1 MNFSIHF
8 HAINAKDFCA
18 HIEANEATGG
28 SGPYYTL
35 RISSELAAFLS
46 DDQCRQ
52 LLEVLASRPPLPT
65 ISEMSGLL
73 DSSAEIFAPECPDS
87 PDGKH
92 HEAPIGIEEQYI
104 PRHAVMCHYCG
115 EKATP
120 LPNRRDNSEFRDALG
135 EALRSDDA
143 PF

>member
-18 HIEANEATGG
+18 RIEANEATGG

-52 LLEVLASRPPLPT
+52 LLEVLASRPPLPKSDAQ
-65 ISEMSGLL
+65 I
-73 DSSAEIFAPECPDS
+73 DAEREDTGFAPGAGDVE
-87 PDGKH
+87 
-92 HEAPIGIEEQYI
+92 
-104 PRHAVMCHYCG
+104 V
-115 EKATP
+115 
-120 LPNRRDNSEFRDALG
+120 FRG
-135 EALRSDDA
+135 
-143 PF
+143 